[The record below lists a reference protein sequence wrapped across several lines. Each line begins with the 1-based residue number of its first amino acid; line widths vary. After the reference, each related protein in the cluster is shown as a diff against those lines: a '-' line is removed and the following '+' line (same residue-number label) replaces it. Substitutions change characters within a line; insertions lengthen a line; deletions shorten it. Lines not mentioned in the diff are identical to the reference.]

1 VHQNTRDFADDGL
14 IPKRKVFLDH
24 LIDITDKEQK
34 WTNQELM
41 EEVSVLI
48 FGGSETT
55 ALIQSYIL
63 VMLAMHQD
71 VQDKVY
77 DEIVAILDGSRPPQ
91 AEDLSE
97 MVYLERVI
105 KETMRLFPV
114 VPGVAR
120 QLDTDVQLGK
130 K

>member
-1 VHQNTRDFADDGL
+1 
-14 IPKRKVFLDH
+14 VFLDH